1 MSENG
6 LRGRASGLSP
16 APFGSSTLLQGAGLK
31 HGRLRGA
38 IVAFPVRP
46 SSRSS
51 HSNSPPQAPMLL
63 FGAWLGARV
72 LNEGAMRQ
80 RMFAAAL
87 IVIGVTALALG

>member
-1 MSENG
+1 
-6 LRGRASGLSP
+6 
-16 APFGSSTLLQGAGLK
+16 
-31 HGRLRGA
+31 
-38 IVAFPVRP
+38 
-46 SSRSS
+46 
-51 HSNSPPQAPMLL
+51 MLL